1 VRKGTG
7 TVTANFDLSVSEH
20 YQREAIF
27 LLNEALRG
35 IVLNK
40 EDKDQSDLLFESC
53 RTVLHCY
60 LDLATAATATSPT
73 ASLVSYNV
81 GQSPLV
87 SSTAGGEWT
96 ADLLIIEGLGIIG
109 RLWGERLGSSTMV
122 QVNTC
127 TSVVDPHRFQCGSM
141 LGQMPIRIQGFDDQ
155 KLKI

>member
-1 VRKGTG
+1 MPKD
-7 TVTANFDLSVSEH
+7 TVTANFGLSVSEH

-40 EDKDQSDLLFESC
+40 ENKDQTDLLFESC

-73 ASLVSYNV
+73 ASLVSYNAAS
-81 GQSPLV
+81 QSPLV

-96 ADLLIIEGLGIIG
+96 ADLLIIEGLGIMG
-109 RLWGERLGSSTMV
+109 RLWGERLGPSTMA

-127 TSVVDPHRFQCGSM
+127 TGVRHLAAQLPSH
-141 LGQMPIRIQGFDDQ
+141 
-155 KLKI
+155 